1 MVISELLGMTIA
13 WLLAAIVI
21 SLLLWMLVLIW
32 GHLLQALKAWFGV
45 SSQPVRQP
53 PDQYHVPV
61 FPPVPQDGYVR
72 RDFQ

>member
-32 GHLLQALKAWFGV
+32 GICSK
-45 SSQPVRQP
+45 R
-53 PDQYHVPV
+53 
-61 FPPVPQDGYVR
+61 
-72 RDFQ
+72 